1 MNVKGGVRPD
11 QPPFA
16 FRRWS
21 GVEPTPEG
29 EIRARIAE
37 KGKITFAEF
46 VEVALYHEA
55 GYYSSRAHPVADGD
69 YYTSA
74 QAHPA
79 FGALVSVVLSR
90 MWELLERPGRFDAI
104 EMGAGGGQL
113 ARDVAR
119 YAPNLPG
126 PFNAALGY
134 VALDRFPVK
143 PPPDGPSPA
152 YQSLAASGTPLKGMV
167 GCLLSNELV
176 DAMPVHRF
184 KIDQGSIKEVYVSV
198 HEGRFV
204 DVLDEPSTPEL
215 ARRLGGF
222 GLRLPEGYR
231 GEVNLQVGPWMAGV
245 ATSIQRGFILTID
258 YGHEATDL
266 YASKRS
272 FGTVQTYYE
281 HTSGRSPYGRVGLQD
296 ITAQVDFSSLA
307 SAGEAAGLRT
317 VGMCTQAEFLSGLG
331 IQQWLRTLR
340 TEPLTQRERDAN
352 MMAMR
357 ELVEPDGFGGFKVLV
372 QEKGTGVTDIGQLF
386 PLMSTADG
394 AGPFPVPLLG
404 REHLP
409 LIDGRYPHAGWQMEE
424 LWPQAEVNR

>member
-1 MNVKGGVRPD
+1 MD

-29 EIRARIAE
+29 EIRARIAA

-46 VEVALYHEA
+46 VEVALYHPS
-55 GYYSSRAHPVADGD
+55 GYYASRAHPVADGD

-79 FGALVSVVLSR
+79 FGALIAVLLSR

-119 YAPNLPG
+119 YAPNVSG
-126 PFNAALGY
+126 SFAAALRY

-143 PPPDGPSPA
+143 PPPDGPSPT
-152 YQSLAASGTPLKGMV
+152 YQSLAAGGAPLKGVV

-184 KIDQGSIKEVYVSV
+184 QIDQGSIKEVYVSV
-198 HEGRFV
+198 REEHFV

-215 ARRLGGF
+215 ARRLEGL

-245 ATSIQRGFILTID
+245 ASSIQRGFVLTID
-258 YGHEATDL
+258 YGHKATDL

-272 FGTVQTYYE
+272 DGTVQTYYK
-281 HTSGRSPYGRVGLQD
+281 HTSGRSPYERVGLQD

-340 TEPLTQRERDAN
+340 TEPLTQSERDAN

-357 ELVEPDGFGGFKVLV
+357 ELVEPDGLGGFKVLV
-372 QEKGTGVTDIGQLF
+372 QEKGTGVTDLAQLF
-386 PLMSTADG
+386 PLKASGDE
-394 AGPFPVPLLG
+394 AGSLPVPLLG

-409 LIDGRYPHAGWQMEE
+409 IIDGRYPHAGWQMEE
-424 LWPQAEVNR
+424 LWPQAEVNG